1 MANEALF
8 NALAVA
14 KSQPSHAYR
23 AAIDAL
29 DIPRQAI
36 EGYESGLEAKQKIG
50 QYKLLNTKLGDVF
63 GANPIPYN
71 LSPDHTVK
79 DLMTIAPAMKNYI
92 PGDVIKGIASG
103 YGANTGDSSPSS
115 FPGATPAPAPLP
127 PPPPAM
133 PSPSPT
139 PGQGALAQAGG
150 DGSFSG
156 GNIAPGAPIP
166 QPGPVLKIPPGGMND
181 ATFKLVEP
189 ALKAA
194 QQERLD
200 RMRLNQEKSLHDQAQ
215 AAEESRFERGQ
226 DLTRAGKEGELRKEY
241 ETSTA
246 STMSALD
253 AYKQLDKA
261 WKAIPERQ
269 KGPGMGTAA
278 SYFGDV
284 ASGQFPEVVAYN
296 KARKTLAGAI
306 AAGIDPKGR
315 QGPALLDKIQEGIP
329 SLGQS
334 EQTRGDLMGTLYDQ
348 VTSAANRNYEGYQAA
363 AGSTGGS
370 VPRPNIPPRSQPAN
384 QPVITVRTSDGQTP
398 QIFAA
403 NLAEAKKRD
412 PGLQIQ

>member
-1 MANEALF
+1 MANEGLF

-79 DLMTIAPAMKNYI
+79 DLMTIAPAMQNYI

-103 YGANTGDSSPSS
+103 YGANTGDSSPS
-115 FPGATPAPAPLP
+115 PAPATLP

-139 PGQGALAQAGG
+139 PGQGALAQVGG

-156 GNIAPGAPIP
+156 GNVAPGAPIP

-200 RMRLNQEKSLHDQAQ
+200 RMRLSQEKSLHDQAQ

-226 DLTRAGKEGELRKEY
+226 DLTREGKEGEFRKDY
-241 ETSTA
+241 GTSQA
-246 STMSALD
+246 STMSGLD
-253 AYKQLDKA
+253 AYKQLDDA
-261 WKAIPERQ
+261 WNAVPDSQ
-269 KGPGMGTAA
+269 KGPGMGAA
-278 SYFGDV
+278 TSHFGDIT
-284 ASGQFPEVVAYN
+284 SGRFPEVVAYN
-296 KARKTLAGAI
+296 KARKVLAGAI

-329 SLGQS
+329 TLGQS
-334 EQTRGDLMGTLYDQ
+334 GQARNNLMGTLYNQ
-348 VTSAANRNYEGYQAA
+348 ISSAANRNYEEYKSA

-370 VPRPNIPPRSQPAN
+370 VPKPNIPPR
-384 QPVITVRTSDGQTP
+384 TSTTGNPEAD
-398 QIFAA
+398 AA
-403 NLAEAKKRD
+403 IQKIQNSNLNPGAKRARINAVMARLN
-412 PGLQIQ
+412 G